1 MENNL
6 PSLQST
12 HQVSVFDNTQT
23 FEHAQRMAGLLSK
36 STMVPTAYQG
46 NLPNCVVALEM
57 SNRVGMSPLMVMQNM
72 NVIHGKPSW
81 GSSFIIALINSCGRF
96 LDPLQFK
103 MSQDKQSCRAFT
115 KRQDGTLIEGPEC
128 SIEMATAE
136 GWMGKSGSK
145 WKTMPELMLQYRS
158 ASFFGRLHCPDVL
171 MGMQSQ
177 DEVQDVG
184 YSEMPSNNS
193 AVEKLNNTVAEKTV
207 KPKEVVYEKFETVDE
222 EPVQI
227 IDEETPLVDES
238 DDDDDF

>member
-1 MENNL
+1 MNENL

-96 LDPLQFK
+96 LEPLQFNV
-103 MSQDKQSCRAFT
+103 SNDKQSCRAFT
-115 KRQDGTLIEGPEC
+115 KRQDGTIIEGPEC
-128 SIEMATAE
+128 NIKMAIDE
-136 GWMGKSGSK
+136 GWMNKSGSK
-145 WKTMPELMLQYRS
+145 WKTMPELMLQYR
-158 ASFFGRLHCPDVL
+158 AAAFFGRLHCPDVL

-184 YSEMPSNNS
+184 YSEMPTNNS
-193 AVEKLNNTVAEKTV
+193 AVEKINNIVKPEVIYEQFETVAETIV
-207 KPKEVVYEKFETVDE
+207 

-227 IDEETPLVDES
+227 IDETPTIQES